1 MVGYISKQA
10 GQQFP
15 RSEMPCRYHA
25 RALPSFET
33 LQQVRALHVKQ
44 GMGQAE
50 FGNKDRL
57 EERTSV
63 VREAGPRQRLRRCV
77 RNFKVPGDAL
87 RSETAAFRQACPE
100 QGAKPLGKRTDTGK
114 AELAEQKGET
124 IAHPAHGPGKRLG
137 KLMEQGRRRRQL
149 GRFQGLKLF
158 LKAAALARYGFWIA
172 DIAFDAVGVGA
183 HHRNP
188 AERQRKLETI
198 PAFED
203 LAPFHEQ
210 TDGHDGR
217 VRTGGEEYRAFL
229 DFMARAA
236 RAVHG
241 HAAADPGLAHPAG
254 GGKKGLH
261 PAP

>member
-1 MVGYISKQA
+1 MARENAWESWWSK
-10 GQQFP
+10 
-15 RSEMPCRYHA
+15 E
-25 RALPSFET
+25 
-33 LQQVRALHVKQ
+33 
-44 GMGQAE
+44 
-50 FGNKDRL
+50 
-57 EERTSV
+57 
-63 VREAGPRQRLRRCV
+63 
-77 RNFKVPGDAL
+77 
-87 RSETAAFRQACPE
+87 
-100 QGAKPLGKRTDTGK
+100 
-114 AELAEQKGET
+114 GE
-124 IAHPAHGPGKRLG
+124 GGSS
-137 KLMEQGRRRRQL
+137 

-158 LKAAALARYGFWIA
+158 LKAAALARYGFGVA

-241 HAAADPGLAHPAG
+241 HAATDPGFTHPAG

-261 PAP
+261 PPRELDPRAVSRPMRSSTPARRSPSSLWLTSAMMLSRRFR